1 MIIPVRCFTCG
12 TVIADKYQAYLRLV
26 REGKAAQGATV
37 DVVTYLT
44 RESRGTTVEGD
55 VMNRLGL
62 TQMCCRRH
70 MLTQAS
76 DPAGE

>member
-12 TVIADKYQAYLRLV
+12 TVLADKYEAYLRFV
-26 REGKAAQGATV
+26 REGKAEIGATV

-44 RESRGTTVEGD
+44 KESRGLTIEGTAL
-55 VMNRLGL
+55 NRLGL